1 MVGEHI
7 SLAQKFQHKAD
18 RSFVLI
24 RCIMPFH
31 PHCCQQSCNEESQI
45 PGGSSA
51 KHQNS
56 KRQAQVSALQEFL
69 QTEKRNILRPCETRW
84 LVLYACVERVLK
96 EWETLRLLLLQSS
109 VEDRIVA
116 AQFIL
121 NHMNYSVT
129 EAYFRFMKF
138 VLKFF
143 NRLRKRKATETS
155 SDNSRQRESTPHPMS
170 AAKFCPAVCSGE
182 G

>member
-1 MVGEHI
+1 
-7 SLAQKFQHKAD
+7 
-18 RSFVLI
+18 
-24 RCIMPFH
+24 MPFH
-31 PHCCQQSCNEESQI
+31 PHCCQQSCNEASQI
-45 PGGSSA
+45 PGRSSA

-69 QTEKRNILRPCETRW
+69 QTEKRKILRPCETRW

-96 EWETLRLLLLQSS
+96 EWETLRLLLLQAS

-116 AQFIL
+116 AEFIL

-155 SDNSRQRESTPHPMS
+155 SENSRQRESTPHPMS